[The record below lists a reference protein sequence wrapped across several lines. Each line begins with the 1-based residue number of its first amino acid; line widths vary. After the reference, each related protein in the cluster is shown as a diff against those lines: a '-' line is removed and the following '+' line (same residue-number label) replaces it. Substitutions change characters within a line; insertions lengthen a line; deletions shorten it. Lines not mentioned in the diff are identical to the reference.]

1 MISSEME
8 RRFYYNQIHQWIR
21 DPGFRITHSIHEI
34 IEKARIWN
42 CKLSEYLTIYP
53 GDRGL

>member
-8 RRFYYNQIHQWIR
+8 RRFYYNQIHQWLR
-21 DPGFRITHSIHEI
+21 DPGFRSKHPIHEI
-34 IEKARIWN
+34 IPKARIWN
-42 CKLSEYLTIYP
+42 CTLKEYLTIYP